1 MSAALAAW
9 LEWRFPPESRFDR
22 EAPLFAHLAT
32 GLPYRDATLAKIWRR
47 ACQEAGVPYV
57 SPYAASKHTTYS
69 ELARA
74 GWDPLALQRMG
85 RHSDPKTTL
94 GYIEEFGPSRG
105 ETQRA
110 REELDERQRREDRVV
125 PLRRE
130 RWRRT
135 GRSATSQQQG
145 FGAATARNHWQ
156 ALVGVV
162 GFEPTTRNP
171 QSSGSSR

>member
-1 MSAALAAW
+1 MRSGDYDFRRRELFVGWAMESGAASSERKSTKTDADAWYPVSAALAAW

-22 EAPLFAHLAT
+22 DAPLFAHPTT

-74 GWDPLALQRMG
+74 GWDLLALQRMG

-110 REELDERQRREDRVV
+110 REELEERQRREDRVV

-130 RWRRT
+130 R
-135 GRSATSQQQG
+135 
-145 FGAATARNHWQ
+145 
-156 ALVGVV
+156 
-162 GFEPTTRNP
+162 
-171 QSSGSSR
+171 